1 MGVCASKSQAD
12 TVTLPTQQPQH
23 KEMRSIAKKLVEMR
37 KLDEAP
43 VLSIASSKMYQKRKE
58 WKQRSNGGETT
69 SSWMVK
75 CEEGSLLA
83 I

>member
-1 MGVCASKSQAD
+1 
-12 TVTLPTQQPQH
+12 
-23 KEMRSIAKKLVEMR
+23 MRSIAKKLVEMR

-43 VLSIASSKMYQKRKE
+43 VLAIASSKMYQKRKE

-75 CEEGSLLA
+75 CEEGSLIA